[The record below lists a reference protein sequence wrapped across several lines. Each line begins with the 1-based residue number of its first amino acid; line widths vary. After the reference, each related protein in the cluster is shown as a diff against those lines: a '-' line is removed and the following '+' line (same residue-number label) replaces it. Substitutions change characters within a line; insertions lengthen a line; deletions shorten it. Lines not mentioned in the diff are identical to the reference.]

1 MLNNEAS
8 AALSINLLSPVSAAN
23 TAAATGAWI
32 DIGTTPLE
40 GYVMFTLNIGALT
53 GSMTSLIQDADDG
66 VGTNLATVANSTF
79 AAAVTNTVQKVVV
92 LRTGM
97 RRFIRFIGTVVT
109 GPVLLSVTAH
119 CRAKTV

>member
-8 AALSINLLSPVSAAN
+8 AALTINLLSPVSAAN

-66 VGTNLATVANSTF
+66 SGTNLATVANSTF
-79 AAAVTNTVQKVVV
+79 ATAVTNTAQKVVV

-109 GPVLLSVTAH
+109 GPVLVSVTAH
-119 CRAKTV
+119 CRQKTV